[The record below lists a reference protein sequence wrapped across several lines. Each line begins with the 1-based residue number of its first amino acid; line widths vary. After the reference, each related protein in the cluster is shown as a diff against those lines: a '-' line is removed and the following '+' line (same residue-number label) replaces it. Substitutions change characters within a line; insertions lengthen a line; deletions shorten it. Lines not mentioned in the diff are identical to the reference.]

1 MIILILLNQAKVDTA
16 KMWFSVA
23 RDYFQKQQFEKA
35 IENYKRALSYDDKF
49 LPAYL
54 DMALSFVA
62 LKQIDSALAVYE
74 KVVSLFPDRPEG
86 YQGLGY
92 IYGYIKNDYNKSI
105 ENYKKSLSLDP
116 NNEVIIKLLI
126 GIYEKSGNYQDA
138 ETLYKNLSSKYPDS
152 TKIIKGY
159 IQILLK
165 QNKLKEASD
174 NIELL
179 YSKDSTS
186 KDVWELGYVVN
197 SKLISQEDKTYK
209 QRYSKYLEKLFKS
222 EPNNVEYLNAIVDE
236 MLSSR
241 NYSKAI
247 EYLENYL
254 KTSENSS
261 VYLKLGII
269 YSEYLKNY
277 TKAEELF
284 NKAISLGQRE
294 GLTDIVSF
302 AYASLGDIY
311 MDRAQ
316 NLFNNEKY
324 NEALKL
330 YDIAI
335 SYYNRALNMAS
346 GTLKKYVSEQI
357 ERAKKLRQTAWRRAN
372 NIE

>member
-1 MIILILLNQAKVDTA
+1 
-16 KMWFSVA
+16 
-23 RDYFQKQQFEKA
+23 
-35 IENYKRALSYDDKF
+35 
-49 LPAYL
+49 
-54 DMALSFVA
+54 
-62 LKQIDSALAVYE
+62 
-74 KVVSLFPDRPEG
+74 
-86 YQGLGY
+86 
-92 IYGYIKNDYNKSI
+92 
-105 ENYKKSLSLDP
+105 DP